1 MLSIQRHRSL
11 FALSLWESALP
22 NLIVTTCRASTR
34 LARRMLRSAC
44 ARACHTLRHRLL
56 TRSDEHRAVAP
67 RWWRAVTTVDESLR
81 DFVNHEK
88 SGVPRGAGTDATD
101 GFDLGRMHRLLRDFD
116 DPHRAYNTIHVS
128 GTKRE
133 RHDALVLMCV
143 LRAAG
148 LKVGTYKSLR
158 VQRDGTNTCR

>member
-1 MLSIQRHRSL
+1 M
-11 FALSLWESALP
+11 
-22 NLIVTTCRASTR
+22 
-34 LARRMLRSAC
+34 
-44 ARACHTLRHRLL
+44 
-56 TRSDEHRAVAP
+56 AP

-88 SGVPRGAGTDATD
+88 SGVPRGAGTDTTD

-128 GTKRE
+128 GTKGKGTTLSLL
-133 RHDALVLMCV
+133 ASV

-148 LKVGTYKSLR
+148 LKVGTLSLIHI
-158 VQRDGTNTCR
+158 